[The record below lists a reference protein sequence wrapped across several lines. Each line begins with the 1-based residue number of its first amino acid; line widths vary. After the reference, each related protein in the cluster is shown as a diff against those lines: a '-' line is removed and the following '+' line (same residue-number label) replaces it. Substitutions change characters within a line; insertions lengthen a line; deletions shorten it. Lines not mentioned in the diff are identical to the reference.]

1 MSKKAKPTGEEA
13 LAAAY
18 AEHDHEPLREALGVS
33 LPDEALRHAL
43 THRSFANEHD
53 HLPNNERLEFLGD
66 AVLGLS
72 VANQL
77 YVQYPSRPESDLS
90 KMRAS
95 IVSRFGLADIAREIG
110 LGQYILL
117 GKGERVN
124 GGEDKDSI
132 LADTTEAILGAI
144 YLEYGFEVAR
154 DVVLRLAKKKIDHA
168 SAKALH
174 QDWKTT
180 LTERLSERHLPS
192 ASYET
197 EVTGPAH
204 DQLFT
209 ARVIINGRIF
219 GTGTGQSKK
228 IAEQAAAHEAFRQL
242 RDVLPKDLP
251 FA

>member
-1 MSKKAKPTGEEA
+1 MTKKVRVTGEEA

-18 AEHDHEPLREALGVS
+18 AAHDHQPLLEALGVS
-33 LPDEALRHAL
+33 LPDHALRHAL

-66 AVLGLS
+66 AVVGLS

-77 YVQYPSRPESDLS
+77 YQQYPSRPESDLS

-110 LGQYILL
+110 LGPYILL
-117 GKGERVN
+117 GKGETAT
-124 GGEDKDSI
+124 GGADKDSI
-132 LADTTEAILGAI
+132 LADTTEAIVGAI
-144 YLEYGFEVAR
+144 YLEHGFEIAR
-154 DVVLRLAKKKIDHA
+154 DVVVRLARQRIDHA
-168 SAKALH
+168 SAQALH

-180 LTERLSERHLPS
+180 LTEGLSQRHLPC
-192 ASYET
+192 ADYRT

-209 ARVIINGRIF
+209 AQAIIQGTVF

-228 IAEQAAAHEAFRQL
+228 QAEQAAAHEAYKKL
-242 RDVLPKDLP
+242 SDVPPTDLP
-251 FA
+251 RV